1 MQEKHGKSRPIR
13 CFIGITYKLC
23 PAARK
28 LYENLQQMAE
38 KGSSRLRPVAEENL
52 HITLKFLGSVDE
64 SQLAAIEHAMVQIA
78 ARHNALQL
86 SPKGIGYFKNSI
98 WIGVERSPA
107 LLGLAAELNLA
118 FATLG
123 FRSAEKAYVPHITM
137 ARFKDK
143 ASISLSELT
152 TTFGDEIWDEFTANA
167 ITLYK
172 SDTLSEGAKYTSLS
186 KAELK
191 QP

>member
-1 MQEKHGKSRPIR
+1 
-13 CFIGITYKLC
+13 
-23 PAARK
+23 
-28 LYENLQQMAE
+28 MA
-38 KGSSRLRPVAEENL
+38 
-52 HITLKFLGSVDE
+52 
-64 SQLAAIEHAMVQIA
+64 QIA

-98 WIGVERSPA
+98 WIGIERSPELLA
-107 LLGLAAELNLA
+107 LATELNLA

-123 FRSAEKAYVPHITM
+123 FRSVEKAYVPHITM

-143 ASISLSELT
+143 ANISLPELT
-152 TTFGDEIWDEFTANA
+152 ATFGSQIWDGFTATA
-167 ITLYK
+167 IVLYR

-186 KAELK
+186 QAELK